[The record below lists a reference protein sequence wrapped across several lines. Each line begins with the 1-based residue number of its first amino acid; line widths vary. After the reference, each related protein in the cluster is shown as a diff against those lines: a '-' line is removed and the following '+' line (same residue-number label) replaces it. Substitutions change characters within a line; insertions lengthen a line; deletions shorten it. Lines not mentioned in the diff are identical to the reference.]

1 MEQST
6 SAQMYQ
12 QTLQEFGHKVLP
24 AWHPQVKMVQRVL
37 DRLIPQAGLRDQ
49 EWEVHVIDD
58 KSQLNA
64 FVLPGY
70 ATFSG
75 TDVVWWSPAR
85 R

>member
-1 MEQST
+1 
-6 SAQMYQ
+6 MYQ

-70 ATFSG
+70 ATISSG